1 MVLYGK
7 DSITLQ
13 SRWFSHYLIT
23 KVVSNATL
31 YGICV
36 YVQETQ
42 LAINFPTSIPS
53 MHHIVIAFLP
63 SYTLTTLQSNE
74 QHYSLQSIERY

>member
-1 MVLYGK
+1 MVLYGQ
-7 DSITLQ
+7 DSRTLE
-13 SRWFSHYLIT
+13 SRWFSLYLIT

-42 LAINFPTSIPS
+42 LAINFATSMPS
-53 MHHIVIAFLP
+53 MHHIVIEFSP
-63 SYTLTTLQSNE
+63 SYTLTTLQINE